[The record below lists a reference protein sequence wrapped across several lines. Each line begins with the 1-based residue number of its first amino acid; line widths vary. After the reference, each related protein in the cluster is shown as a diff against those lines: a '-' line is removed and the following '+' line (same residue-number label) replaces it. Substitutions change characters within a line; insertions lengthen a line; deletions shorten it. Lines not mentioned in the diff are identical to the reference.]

1 MASVFDFPPTPE
13 QQGIINGSR
22 SGEDMVVIARAGSGK
37 TTSLRQLAHFNP
49 KNGLYLV
56 YNAANRKEA
65 QALFPSNMR
74 PMTGHGLAF
83 KPMIANN
90 AKLRAKFDAANQG
103 RRIPI
108 WSIVNHA
115 GVEAAHGLTANK
127 IAGMALRTI
136 VAFQNSE
143 DREVKPHHVP
153 ESALPAKFRVADNSG
168 RRSDLEYEVSRR
180 AAKIWNKMSN
190 ENDPFPLVHDTYLKL
205 FQLQDPRLNVEQI
218 LVDEFQDANAVI
230 KAIID
235 QQECQK
241 IYVGDPCQAIYS
253 WRGAVNALE
262 LERDRGT
269 AEYNLSVSFRFGNQV
284 ASLANLILKAKGE
297 KIPMRGAGPAMEPF
311 DTTKNHAI
319 IARNNATLFEHA
331 VQAIE
336 DNEPFALVGG
346 ADELIKLVES
356 GYALYQGDSQKVLDE
371 ELKNYTDW
379 SELKEISDITQDSSL
394 RHLITVIEKYKGQSI
409 NFCKDL
415 KIAGNTDEDSV
426 RKILTTAH
434 RSKGREFR
442 QTHLCEDLEIS
453 KETIQK
459 LATESAITPEENEA
473 LNLLYVATTRCQSGL
488 KLEEPLKENLQMLRK
503 VVKAIEQDE
512 SPAAQPG
519 MRAV

>member
-1 MASVFDFPPTPE
+1 MSSVFKFPPTPE
-13 QQGIINGSR
+13 QQSIITASEGNG
-22 SGEDMVVIARAGSGK
+22 DMVVIARAGSGK
-37 TTSLRQLAHFNP
+37 TTSLRQIAHFNP

-65 QALFPSNMR
+65 QALFPKNMR

-83 KPMIANN
+83 RPMIANN
-90 AKLRAKFDAANQG
+90 DKLRAKFDTANQG

-108 WSIVNHA
+108 WSIVSHA
-115 GVEAAHGLTANK
+115 GVQAAHGLNANK
-127 IAGMALRTI
+127 IAGIALRTI
-136 VAFQNSE
+136 IAFQNSA
-143 DREVKPHHVP
+143 DREIKPHHVP
-153 ESALPAKFRVADNSG
+153 ESALPARFRVADKSG

-180 AAKIWNKMSN
+180 ATKIWNKMAN
-190 ENDPFPLVHDTYLKL
+190 ENDPFPILHDTYLKL
-205 FQLQDPRLNVEQI
+205 FQMRDPHLNVEQI

-230 KAIID
+230 KAVID

-241 IYVGDPCQAIYS
+241 IYVGDTCQAIYS

-262 LERDRGT
+262 MERSRGT
-269 AEYNLSVSFRFGNQV
+269 SEHNLSVSFRFGNQV

-297 KIPMRGAGPAMEPF
+297 TTPMRGAGPKMEAF
-311 DTTKNHAI
+311 DATKNHAI

-331 VQAIE
+331 VQSIE
-336 DNEPFALVGG
+336 DKEPFALVGG

-356 GYALYQGDSQKVLDE
+356 GYALYQGNTAKVVNE

-379 SELKEISDITQDSSL
+379 DELKEISDITQDASL

-409 NFCKDL
+409 EFSKDL
-415 KIAGNTDEDSV
+415 EIAGRANESSV

-434 RSKGREFR
+434 RSKGREFQ
-442 QTHLCEDLEIS
+442 QTHLCEDLEID

-459 LATESAITPEENEA
+459 LATESEITPEENEA
-473 LNLLYVATTRCQSGL
+473 INLLYVATTRCKSGL
-488 KLEEPLKENLQMLRK
+488 QLDQPLKENLKMLRK

-512 SPAAQPG
+512 SSALQTD